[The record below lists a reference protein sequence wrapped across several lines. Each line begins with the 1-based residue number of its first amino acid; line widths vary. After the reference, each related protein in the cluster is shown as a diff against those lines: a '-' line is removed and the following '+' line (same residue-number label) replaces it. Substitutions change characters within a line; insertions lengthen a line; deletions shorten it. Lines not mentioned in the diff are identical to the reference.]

1 MTNRVL
7 IATFAVL
14 TAACGGG
21 DAPGTG
27 EASVRDS
34 AGIQIVE
41 NTGPAHAEGQGWL
54 LSAEPR
60 FEVGGDETNPVYDLG
75 QVTGATR
82 LRDGTVAVANA
93 STNEV
98 RFYNPDGSHRITSGR
113 SGAGPGEFQTIMGM
127 WRTPADSLV
136 VLDLAIQRL
145 TVLTPEGQYSHSF
158 SLGGMG
164 GAMMPG
170 ADGSISMA
178 IPAGMLD
185 DGSLIGMANSFRI
198 GDTREGAFRDPM
210 PLVRYGPDG
219 VVRDT
224 VATVPGQEMEMMT
237 MSFGAQSMS
246 VPTAVSLGKQT
257 IAVARGDQLYL
268 AVNDSWEIEARG
280 ADGNLRRLIRVVTP
294 GRPLT
299 ADLIARHRVEQL
311 ELLNNQP
318 MMSQAP
324 QEIRDQVTER
334 INSAPYPSTLPFV
347 ALMLV
352 DDAGYL
358 WAQEVGLPGD
368 PRQKWGVFDREGRL
382 QAWIRMPERF
392 RPTSIGTDWVVGVW
406 QDEDDVEHVRM
417 YGLTRG

>member
-1 MTNRVL
+1 MTNRIL
-7 IATFAVL
+7 TGTLAVL
-14 TAACGGG
+14 SLACGGR

-27 EASVRDS
+27 EARVRDS

-41 NTGPAHAEGQGWL
+41 NTGPAHAEGAAWL
-54 LSAEPR
+54 LSAEPT
-60 FEVGGDETNPVYDLG
+60 VQIGGDETNPVYDLG

-82 LRDGTVAVANA
+82 LQDGSIAVANA
-93 STNEV
+93 ATSEV
-98 RFYNPDGSHRITSGR
+98 RFYNADGSHRLTSGR
-113 SGAGPGEFQTIMGM
+113 RGAGPGEFQMIVGM
-127 WRTPADSLV
+127 WRSPADSLV
-136 VLDLAIQRL
+136 VLDMAIQRL
-145 TVLTPEGQYSHSF
+145 SVLTPGGQYSHSLT
-158 SLGGMG
+158 LGGMG
-164 GAMMPG
+164 GGMVPG

-178 IPAGMLD
+178 IPAGMFD

-198 GDTREGAFRDPM
+198 GDTRAGSFRDPM

-219 VVRDT
+219 AIRDT

-257 IAVARGDQLYL
+257 IVVARGDQLYL
-268 AVNDSWEIEARG
+268 AINESWEIEARG
-280 ADGNLRRLIRVVTP
+280 PNGDLRRLIRMVTP
-294 GRPLT
+294 VRPLS

-324 QEIRDQVTER
+324 QEIRDQVTDR
-334 INSAPYPSTLPFV
+334 INSAPYPATLPFV

-352 DDAGYL
+352 DDEGHL

-368 PRQKWGVFDREGRL
+368 LRQKWGVFDRDGRL

-392 RPTSIGTDWVVGVW
+392 RPTAIGSDWVVGIW
-406 QDEDDVEHVRM
+406 QDEDDVEHVRV
-417 YGLTRG
+417 YALTRG

>member
-1 MTNRVL
+1 MTNRNL
-7 IATFAVL
+7 IGTLAVL

-41 NTGPAHAEGQGWL
+41 NTGPVHAEGQGWL
-54 LSAEPR
+54 LSVEPT
-60 FEVGGDETNPVYDLG
+60 FQVGGDETNPVYDLG

-82 LRDGTVAVANA
+82 LRDGSVAVANA
-93 STNEV
+93 ATSEV
-98 RFYNPDGSHRITSGR
+98 RFYNPDGSHRLSSGR
-113 SGAGPGEFQTIMGM
+113 RGAGPGEFQMIMGM

-136 VLDLAIQRL
+136 VLDMAIQRL
-145 TVLTPEGQYSHSF
+145 SVLGPEGQYGHSF

-178 IPAGMLD
+178 IPAGMLN
-185 DGSLIGMANSFRI
+185 DGSLVGMANSFRI
-198 GDTREGAFRDPM
+198 GDTREGSFRDPM

-219 VVRDT
+219 SIRDT

-257 IAVARGDQLYL
+257 IAVARGDHLYL
-268 AVNDSWEIEARG
+268 AVNESWEIEARDP
-280 ADGNLRRLIRVVTP
+280 DGNLRRLIRVVTP
-294 GRPLT
+294 VRPLS
-299 ADLIARHRVEQL
+299 AELVARHRVEQL
-311 ELLNNQP
+311 ELVNNQP

-334 INSAPYPSTLPFV
+334 VNTAPYPASLPFV
-347 ALMLV
+347 ALLLV
-352 DDAGYL
+352 DDDGYI
-358 WAQEVGLPGD
+358 WAQEVGVPGD
-368 PRQKWGVFDREGRL
+368 LRQKWGVFDREGRL
-382 QAWIRMPERF
+382 QAWLRMPERF
-392 RPTSIGTDWVVGVW
+392 RPTSIGSDWVVGIW
-406 QDEDDVEHVRM
+406 QDDDDVEHVRV
-417 YGLTRG
+417 YELTRG

>member
-1 MTNRVL
+1 MTNRIL
-7 IATFAVL
+7 IGALAVL
-14 TAACGGG
+14 SAACGGG

-27 EASVRDS
+27 EATVRDS

-54 LSAEPR
+54 LSAEPS
-60 FEVGGDETNPVYDLG
+60 FQVGGDETNPVYDLG

-82 LRDGTVAVANA
+82 LRDGSVAVANA
-93 STNEV
+93 ATGEV
-98 RFYNPDGSHRITSGR
+98 RFYNPDGSHRTTSGR
-113 SGAGPGEFQTIMGM
+113 RGAGPGEFQMIVGM

-136 VLDLAIQRL
+136 VLDMAIQRL
-145 TVLTPEGQYSHSF
+145 SVLSPEGQYSHSF

-198 GDTREGAFRDPM
+198 GDTREGTFRDPM

-219 VVRDT
+219 SIRDT

-257 IAVARGDQLYL
+257 IAVARGNHLYL
-268 AVNDSWEIEARG
+268 AVNDSWEIEARDP
-280 ADGNLRRLIRVVTP
+280 DGNLSRLIRMVTP
-294 GRPLT
+294 VRPLN

-311 ELLNNQP
+311 ELVNNQP

-334 INSAPYPSTLPFV
+334 VNTAPYPTTLPFV
-347 ALMLV
+347 ALLLV
-352 DDAGYL
+352 DDDGYI
-358 WAQEVGLPGD
+358 WAQEVGVPGD
-368 PRQKWGVFDREGRL
+368 LRQKWGVFDREGRL
-382 QAWIRMPERF
+382 QAWLRMPERF
-392 RPTSIGTDWVVGVW
+392 RPTSIGSDWVVGIW
-406 QDEDDVEHVRM
+406 QDEDDVEHVRV

>member
-1 MTNRVL
+1 MTNRIL
-7 IATFAVL
+7 IGTLAVL

-41 NTGPAHAEGQGWL
+41 NSGPAHAEGEGWL
-54 LSAEPR
+54 LSAEPT

-82 LRDGTVAVANA
+82 LRDGSVAVANA
-93 STNEV
+93 ATSEV

-113 SGAGPGEFQTIMGM
+113 SGAGPGEFQMIVGM

-136 VLDLAIQRL
+136 VLDMAIQRL
-145 TVLTPEGQYSHSF
+145 SVLSPAGQYSHSF

-164 GAMMPG
+164 GGMVPG

-178 IPAGMLD
+178 IPAGMFD
-185 DGSLIGMANSFRI
+185 DGSLVGMANSFRI
-198 GDTREGAFRDPM
+198 GDTREGSFRDPM

-219 VVRDT
+219 AIRDT

-237 MSFGAQSMS
+237 LSFGEQSIA
-246 VPTAVSLGKQT
+246 VPTPVSLGKQT
-257 IAVARGDQLYL
+257 IVAARADKLYL
-268 AVNDSWEIEARG
+268 AVNDSWEIEARDP
-280 ADGNLRRLIRVVTP
+280 DGTIRRLIRLVAPV
-294 GRPLT
+294 RPLT

-311 ELLNNQP
+311 ELVNNQP
-318 MMSQAP
+318 MVSQAP
-324 QEIRDQVTER
+324 QQIRDQVTER
-334 INSAPYPSTLPFV
+334 VNSAPYPATLPFV

-352 DDAGYL
+352 DDEGYL
-358 WAQEVGLPGD
+358 WAQEVPVPGEL
-368 PRQKWGVFDREGRL
+368 RQKWGVFDLAGRL
-382 QAWIRMPERF
+382 QAWVRMPERF
-392 RPTSIGTDWVVGVW
+392 RPTAIGSDWVVGIW
-406 QDEDDVEHVRM
+406 QDENDVEHVRV

>member
-1 MTNRVL
+1 MTNRILVGTL
-7 IATFAVL
+7 AVL
-14 TAACGGG
+14 TTACGGG

-54 LSAEPR
+54 LSAEPTLQ
-60 FEVGGDETNPVYDLG
+60 VGGDETNPVYDLG

-82 LRDGTVAVANA
+82 LRDGSVAVANA
-93 STNEV
+93 STSEV
-98 RFYNPDGSHRITSGR
+98 RFYNPDGSHRTTSGR
-113 SGAGPGEFQTIMGM
+113 SGAGPGEFQMIVGM

-136 VLDLAIQRL
+136 VLDMAIQRL
-145 TVLTPEGQYSHSF
+145 SVLSPEGQYSHSF

-164 GAMMPG
+164 GAMVPG

-198 GDTREGAFRDPM
+198 GDTRDGTFRDPM

-219 VVRDT
+219 AIRDT
-224 VATVPGQEMEMMT
+224 VAVVPGQEMEMMT

-257 IAVARGDQLYL
+257 IAVARGDHLYL

-280 ADGNLRRLIRVVTP
+280 PDGNLRRLIRMMTP
-294 GRPLT
+294 VRPLS

-311 ELLNNQP
+311 ELVNNQP

-324 QEIRDQVTER
+324 QELRDQVTER
-334 INSAPYPSTLPFV
+334 INSAPYPATLPFV
-347 ALMLV
+347 ALLLV
-352 DDAGYL
+352 DDDGHL
-358 WAQEVGLPGD
+358 WAQEVGVPGD
-368 PRQKWGVFDREGRL
+368 LRQKWGVFDRDGRL

-392 RPTSIGTDWVVGVW
+392 RPTSIGSDWVVGIW
-406 QDEDDVEHVRM
+406 QDEDDVEHVRV